1 METRKPYPSD
11 VSDEEWAFVAPY
23 LTLMP
28 LDAAQRDHDLRDVFN
43 ALRYLVRSGAPWRM
57 LPNDLPPWAAVY
69 QQTQRWL
76 QAVSFEAIVHDLRAM
91 LRLAEG
97 RKAQPSAAILDSRTL
112 QSTPESGA
120 RAGYDGAKRRKGSKV
135 HMAVDTLGHLLAL
148 HVTPASK
155 QDRAQVEEL
164 AKAIQE
170 VTDEHVELAFVDQG
184 YTGEEAE
191 KAAAER
197 GIALRVVKLPEAK
210 RGFVL
215 LPRRWVVERSFGWM
229 ARFRRLAKDY
239 ERLATPWWGCTSWP
253 SPACCCIVPC
263 QSSPEVHNTLYYYSD
278 TWLGMCFA
286 PTSRQ
291 GG

>member
-1 METRKPYPSD
+1 MDWVGYSYGMETRKPYPSD
-11 VSDEEWAFVAPY
+11 VNDDEWTFVAPY
-23 LTLMP
+23 LTLMT
-28 LDAAQRDHDLRDVFN
+28 LDAAQREHDLRDVFN
-43 ALRYLVRSGAPWRM
+43 ALRYLARGGIPWRM

-76 QAVSFEAIVHDLRAM
+76 QAGSFEAIVHDLRAM

-148 HVTPASK
+148 HVTPANE

-170 VTDEHVELAFVDQG
+170 VTDEHVELAYVDQG

-191 KAAAER
+191 RAAAQQ
-197 GIALRVVKLPEAK
+197 GIRLQVVKLPEAK

-229 ARFRRLAKDY
+229 SRFRRLARDY
-239 ERLATPWWGCTSWP
+239 ERLATTLAGLHFVAF
-253 SPACCCIVPC
+253 ACLLLHRALPIL
-263 QSSPEVHNTLYYYSD
+263 T
-278 TWLGMCFA
+278 
-286 PTSRQ
+286 
-291 GG
+291 GGS